1 MATII
6 IREAA
11 ASTQLHCYVE
21 FAISINKLESLY
33 KQDWNLAFP
42 YKRVALDDNIY
53 IFGKSGVTNI
63 NDAIATLSSM
73 IKRLYGDV
81 NIDVKHNDNVLDK
94 LVEIYKNNYKLKLA
108 EHVKE
113 RRAQSKLFYNN

>member
-42 YKRVALDDNIY
+42 YEDC
-53 IFGKSGVTNI
+53 T
-63 NDAIATLSSM
+63 
-73 IKRLYGDV
+73 
-81 NIDVKHNDNVLDK
+81 
-94 LVEIYKNNYKLKLA
+94 
-108 EHVKE
+108 
-113 RRAQSKLFYNN
+113 

>member
-1 MATII
+1 MRI
-6 IREAA
+6 
-11 ASTQLHCYVE
+11 
-21 FAISINKLESLY
+21 
-33 KQDWNLAFP
+33 
-42 YKRVALDDNIY
+42 ALDDNIY

-81 NIDVKHNDNVLDK
+81 NIDVKHNDSVLDK